1 MNGRLY
7 RSRDERVLAGVA
19 GGLADY
25 LDVDPSLVRVVW
37 AILALFSGGAFLII
51 YIVMALVVPEE
62 PWERFA
68 GTGPGGPTA
77 SPGQGAFVPP
87 AEGGSAAPGDG
98 AAVPPGEG
106 PAGSPAGGQWSAAQ
120 DWRAQRGAWRAQRR
134 AERAARRASGQDG
147 GQAASLVFG
156 LILLAVGVVF
166 LVPIVMPSFAIDRY
180 WPLILVAIGIVLVVA
195 ALRPGR
201 PSGR

>member
-37 AILALFSGGAFLII
+37 VILALFSGGAFLIV
-51 YIVMALVVPEE
+51 YIVMAFVVPQE
-62 PWERFA
+62 PWEGLA
-68 GTGPGGPTA
+68 AAAPSGAAPGPDSST
-77 SPGQGAFVPP
+77 PP
-87 AEGGSAAPGDG
+87 AEGEARM
-98 AAVPPGEG
+98 PGEDSG
-106 PAGSPAGGQWSAAQ
+106 TSPAGASGAQ
-120 DWRAQRGAWRAQRR
+120 DWREQREAWRAQRR
-134 AERAARRASGQDG
+134 AERAARRPGGQDSGQT
-147 GQAASLVFG
+147 ASLVFG

-166 LVPIVMPSFAIDRY
+166 LIPLVVPSFAIGRY
-180 WPLILVAIGIVLVVA
+180 WPLLLVALGIILVVA
-195 ALRPGR
+195 ALRPGK